1 MTVTVPPLTVRVPLV
16 TVGVPTRARTPPAF
30 GVESLA
36 RRLTTAGVLYAVVTV
51 SFFGVSGVIVA
62 GDTVIFCVA
71 VCAASAVPSRFF
83 PVADHTNE
91 CVPTASPERTTEYV
105 PLVRIGDTGV
115 PSIVADTQEIP

>member
-1 MTVTVPPLTVRVPLV
+1 VTVTVPPLTVRVPLV

-51 SFFGVSGVIVA
+51 SFFGVSGVIA
-62 GDTVIFCVA
+62 TEDTVIVCVA
-71 VCAASAVPSRFF
+71 VCPASAVPSGFF
-83 PVADHTNE
+83 PTTDQMSG
-91 CVPTASPERTTEYV
+91 CVPTASPERTAVYV
-105 PLVRIGDTGV
+105 PLALLTVTGV